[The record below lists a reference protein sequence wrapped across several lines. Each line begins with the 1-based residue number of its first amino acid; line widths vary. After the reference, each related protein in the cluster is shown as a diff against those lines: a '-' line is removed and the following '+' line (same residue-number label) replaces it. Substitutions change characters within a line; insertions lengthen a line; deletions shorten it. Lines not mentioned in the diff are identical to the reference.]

1 MGMLLLYRM
10 ENNIVAYTARF
21 VFTGTNML
29 QHHAVLV
36 KEGMIESVLPLV
48 SVDEDIVVHN
58 FGEST
63 IAPPFVDIQLYGAA
77 GRLLSEFPD
86 ITTLQVIVEEGRKGG
101 TAYSLPTVATHTY
114 DTIFRCVDAIRA
126 YWQQGGKGILG
137 LHVEGPWINKIKR
150 GAHVEELIFTPTVQQ
165 VQELLDY
172 GGDVIR
178 MITLAPELCSKE
190 LITLIRSYNIVVA
203 AGHSNASYVQA
214 NEGFDA
220 GVEAVTH
227 LYNAMSGLQ
236 HREPGLVGATFEH
249 EVARAS
255 IIPDGYHVDFAA
267 VRIAKKIMGERLFV
281 ITDAVTDTSTGPYRH
296 ERDGDKYV
304 ANGVLSG
311 SALTM
316 DKAVRNLVN
325 HAEIPVAEALRMCS
339 LYPARL
345 LSIIDNRMLL
355 KAGYVAEMVVLDAQ
369 LGLSAF
375 LSFPSSDQ
383 HRL

>member
-1 MGMLLLYRM
+1 
-10 ENNIVAYTARF
+10 
-21 VFTGTNML
+21 
-29 QHHAVLV
+29 
-36 KEGMIESVLPLV
+36 
-48 SVDEDIVVHN
+48 
-58 FGEST
+58 
-63 IAPPFVDIQLYGAA
+63 
-77 GRLLSEFPD
+77 
-86 ITTLQVIVEEGRKGG
+86 
-101 TAYSLPTVATHTY
+101 
-114 DTIFRCVDAIRA
+114 
-126 YWQQGGKGILG
+126 

-150 GAHVEELIFTPTVQQ
+150 GAHVEELIFAPTVQQ

-178 MITLAPELCSKE
+178 MITLAPELCNKE

-281 ITDAVTDTSTGPYRH
+281 ITDAVTDTITGPYRH

-304 ANGVLSG
+304 VNGVLSG

-369 LGLSAF
+369 LELSAF